1 MTSPSTKAQNRSYA
15 AKAVNEV
22 LAQWGARFG
31 LSWIGLLIVVAVFA
45 PFIANSRPLLISQ
58 AGVLSSPLLSALTAG
73 DITLMLVFFSVIALF
88 FIKRLFMA
96 QKILVIVATA
106 IISSLLTNSLISNS
120 QVTIHEQHREAI
132 AEGKYQ
138 WAIHAPVP
146 YSPKDY
152 LRDYRDTGL
161 ELPLAA
167 DDRTHLFGTDENGA
181 DVLSRMIHA
190 SRVALGIGLVATGI
204 ALLIGV
210 MIGGLMGYFSGIV
223 DMVGMR
229 LVEVFEAIPVIF
241 LLLTFV
247 AFFGRDLYV
256 MMVIIGIT
264 GWTGYARFVRAEFLR
279 LRQQEFVQS
288 AIACGLPLRS
298 VLFRHML
305 PNGMA
310 PVLVTVSFSVA
321 SAILAEA
328 TLSFLGLGPVDEPS
342 WGQMLNQAVQAAT
355 FNWWMAIFPGGA
367 IFMTMFAYMLIGEA
381 MRDAIDP
388 YLKKAAR

>member
-1 MTSPSTKAQNRSYA
+1 M
-15 AKAVNEV
+15 
-22 LAQWGARFG
+22 
-31 LSWIGLLIVVAVFA
+31 
-45 PFIANSRPLLISQ
+45 
-58 AGVLSSPLLSALTAG
+58 
-73 DITLMLVFFSVIALF
+73 
-88 FIKRLFMA
+88 
-96 QKILVIVATA
+96 
-106 IISSLLTNSLISNS
+106 
-120 QVTIHEQHREAI
+120 
-132 AEGKYQ
+132 
-138 WAIHAPVP
+138 
-146 YSPKDY
+146 
-152 LRDYRDTGL
+152 
-161 ELPLAA
+161 
-167 DDRTHLFGTDENGA
+167 
-181 DVLSRMIHA
+181 
-190 SRVALGIGLVATGI
+190 
-204 ALLIGV
+204 
-210 MIGGLMGYFSGIV
+210 
-223 DMVGMR
+223 
-229 LVEVFEAIPVIF
+229 IF

-288 AIACGLPLRS
+288 AIACGLPLRP

-367 IFMTMFAYMLIGEA
+367 IFLTMFTYMLIGEA
-381 MRDAIDP
+381 MRDAFDP
-388 YLKKAAR
+388 YLKKGAK